1 MQSFTACMPLLTA
14 TSTFG
19 LGRRRWSSPQQCCV
33 RCLRTSPYLMQSN
46 WLNNYSLFVLS
57 LTLVFLPLVIERR
70 IRLHH
75 FTVNVR
81 LHRTDR
87 FHQVLTER
95 IQRSLSE
102 QVLNCRIRVGST
114 QLFTES
120 HRGKTLHAA
129 CLHIGNALVHSLTT
143 TQYNVN
149 DCVKTI

>member
-1 MQSFTACMPLLTA
+1 MLEFS
-14 TSTFG
+14 STV
-19 LGRRRWSSPQQCCV
+19 LCT
-33 RCLRTSPYLMQSN
+33 LSPYLMQSN
-46 WLNNYSLFVLS
+46 WPNNYSLFVLS
-57 LTLVFLPLVIERR
+57 LTLVFLPLVIKRR
-70 IRLHH
+70 VRLHH
-75 FTVNVR
+75 FSVNVR

-102 QVLNCRIRVGST
+102 QVLNCGIGVGST

-129 CLHIGNALVHSLTT
+129 CLHIGNALVHCLTT

-149 DCVKTI
+149 DCVKTIQCNRQRQPVSSVL